1 MKHATTAIA
10 AIIAAAGFA
19 GAVQAQ
25 SMTPPGTPPGQTTQ
39 SNQYTAQ
46 TPSSPA
52 GAPYNP
58 YAAQQHAQHAQQH
71 AQQQTGTAPQNT
83 AQSHAVQHPNTMQN
97 PGAASSTQAAGYNPF
112 WSNHISRNSVQEVQ
126 QRLAAQGLYRGRED
140 GVMGTETERAI
151 AAFQHRNGL
160 RVNGTLDQATLDR
173 LAGPSNQGYG
183 SAGQMP
189 SGAASMSPP
198 ATSQAQMNQA
208 PNAAGGY
215 PTTGTNTGSL
225 NYGSHAQPR

>member
-1 MKHATTAIA
+1 MKHATSAIA

-25 SMTPPGTPPGQTTQ
+25 SMTPPGTPPSQTTQ

-52 GAPYNP
+52 GAQYNP
-58 YAAQQHAQHAQQH
+58 YAAQQ
-71 AQQQTGTAPQNT
+71 TGTTPQNT
-83 AQSHAVQHPNTMQN
+83 AQSYAVQQPNTMQN

-112 WSNHISRNSVQEVQ
+112 WSNHISRNNVQEVQ

-151 AAFQHRNGL
+151 AAFQRRNGL

-215 PTTGTNTGSL
+215 PATGTNTGSL